1 MTPRWANGG
10 SSGPG
15 SKEYTIAR
23 WSGRPHSKKRK
34 EDDTRGKD
42 ELAPRIKQRGESN
55 ETPREA
61 NGQRINRST
70 SRKPTSTILSIALS
84 AKSPVCP
91 MSAGGTASSTATKPA
106 LFSTG
111 LSTTTRISSSPQT
124 AVKSSSSKQ
133 RAMTVTTATAVSN
146 CSSVV
151 NGQIWRAQSTATIWC
166 LTKMIPDLTARIRL
180 GSLWN

>member
-1 MTPRWANGG
+1 MVRATSFEKKKRGRHKGERWA
-10 SSGPG
+10 
-15 SKEYTIAR
+15 
-23 WSGRPHSKKRK
+23 
-34 EDDTRGKD
+34 
-42 ELAPRIKQRGESN
+42 APRIKQQGESN

-70 SRKPTSTILSIALS
+70 NRKPTSTILSIALS

-166 LTKMIPDLTARIRL
+166 LTRMIPDLTARIRL
-180 GSLWN
+180 GSL

>member
-1 MTPRWANGG
+1 MVRATSFEKKKRGRHKGERWA
-10 SSGPG
+10 
-15 SKEYTIAR
+15 
-23 WSGRPHSKKRK
+23 
-34 EDDTRGKD
+34 
-42 ELAPRIKQRGESN
+42 APRIKQQGESN

-70 SRKPTSTILSIALS
+70 NRKPTSTILSIALS

-111 LSTTTRISSSPQT
+111 LSTTTRISSSLQP

-166 LTKMIPDLTARIRL
+166 LTRMIPDLKARIRL
-180 GSLWN
+180 GSLWNWWRSCKIE